1 MYIVHTS
8 FRPNS
13 HDQPTAESA
22 TTPNE
27 AKGFPAP
34 QERLQYYCGTR
45 CYQQAVECG
54 RGTPVAPTAL
64 GLYVVVQQL
73 NDIVNSPPK
82 EEEYVG
88 YNNYRLSTPV
98 KESVNRG
105 NYNKICILPL
115 QGCRAII
122 IKW

>member
-1 MYIVHTS
+1 M
-8 FRPNS
+8 
-13 HDQPTAESA
+13 
-22 TTPNE
+22 
-27 AKGFPAP
+27 
-34 QERLQYYCGTR
+34 
-45 CYQQAVECG
+45 
-54 RGTPVAPTAL
+54 APTAL